1 MATQFKKH
9 TAQAIG
15 TTAYYLVSQSSG
27 SFGGGIQGLTSG
39 KAVIMVG
46 LMVSNILTTSIS
58 VDVIHYQH
66 AGTKSTHLCKSLSIP
81 AGDAVEIVQGK
92 IVLVGNDDISV
103 VSDTASSADAILSV
117 LFDA

>member
-1 MATQFKKH
+1 MATQFKNH

-58 VDVIHYQH
+58 VDVVQPD
-66 AGTKSTHLCKSLSIP
+66 AGGTGIGSMVNVIVN
-81 AGDAVEIVQGK
+81 GDTM
-92 IVLVGNDDISV
+92 S
-103 VSDTASSADAILSV
+103 
-117 LFDA
+117 